1 MGTETPLEER
11 VAATLRDADALIAVA
26 ESSTGGLLSSM
37 LTDVPGSSAYFERG
51 VVTYSNDAK
60 VDLLGVDRATLD
72 EHGAVSAP
80 TACQMA
86 RGVRDLAGAT
96 WGVSTTGVAGP
107 GGGTSRTPVGTVY
120 VGVACAD
127 DDVAEMADTE
137 TTSECRPSEAAV
149 SVERH
154 EFEGQRRDCKE
165 QFARQALSN
174 LLSALDTPE

>member
-1 MGTETPLEER
+1 MGTEQTLEER
-11 VAATLRDADALIAVA
+11 VAAALRDAGVLVAVA

-86 RGVRDLAGAT
+86 RGVRALAGTT

-120 VGVACAD
+120 IGAARAD
-127 DDVAEMADTE
+127 DGDTDGGTE
-137 TTSECRPSEAAV
+137 TASECSSTAATV
-149 SVERH
+149 SVERY
-154 EFEGQRRDCKE
+154 EFEGTRRDCKE
-165 QFARQALSN
+165 QFARQALSD
-174 LLSALDTPE
+174 LRSAVSTSE

>member
-11 VAATLRDADALIAVA
+11 VAAALRETDALVAVA

-60 VDLLGVDRATLD
+60 VDLLGVDRATID
-72 EHGAVSAP
+72 EQGAVSAP

-86 RGVRDLAGAT
+86 RGVRDLAGTT
-96 WGVSTTGVAGP
+96 WGVSTTGIAGP

-120 VGVACAD
+120 IGVAHTDDAD
-127 DDVAEMADTE
+127 RAE
-137 TTSECRPSEAAV
+137 TTADCDSGTAV
-149 SVERH
+149 SVERY
-154 EFEGQRRDCKE
+154 EFEGRRRDCKE
-165 QFARQALSN
+165 QFARQALSD
-174 LLSALDTPE
+174 LLSTFDTSDM